1 MNTDELIR
9 RLAAD
14 AAPAPR
20 HAFVRRHGRG
30 MLLGAGG
37 SVLLMALLFGI
48 RPDLHELAATPL
60 FWAKLAFPF
69 ATAAAAWPLVLR
81 LSRPGAALGWRVWLV
96 AVPVA
101 IVWLAAANALLQA
114 APAQRLELVLGS
126 TWRECPFNI
135 ALLSLP
141 GFVGACWAIK
151 GLAPTHLRAAGAAA
165 GLLAGATAALAYS
178 LHCPETSVAFWAVWY
193 LLGMLLPALLG
204 ALLYVPLFRDFFH
217 LASPTIAQL
226 GVACVIGLASVAWF
240 EVYKWIKRRSNE
252 GR

>member
-141 GFVGACWAIK
+141 GFVGACWAMK

-204 ALLYVPLFRDFFH
+204 ALL
-217 LASPTIAQL
+217 
-226 GVACVIGLASVAWF
+226 G
-240 EVYKWIKRRSNE
+240 RRLL
-252 GR
+252 RW